1 MPINNLFLPLLA
13 GYIVVLC
20 ENSSCCTLMKH
31 ALISMYSML
40 LKVYWKLHNGPVT
53 LSTSNKYRG
62 LDAST
67 FTLHRGSDVPW
78 TSRSSRAWRGSTQHL
93 LPVVKMTQHRGY
105 FCQESERWRL
115 VAGDCW
121 WFSLPGCVGP
131 RIQSIWEILVGRWD
145 DEKEM

>member
-1 MPINNLFLPLLA
+1 
-13 GYIVVLC
+13 
-20 ENSSCCTLMKH
+20 MKH

-53 LSTSNKYRG
+53 LSTSNKYRA

-67 FTLHRGSDVPW
+67 FTLHGGSDVPW

-115 VAGDCW
+115 VAGDW
-121 WFSLPGCVGP
+121 WWLLPARLCRIPYPKYMRNPSREMRWWEGNVGALLTYSCLVDSLWCL
-131 RIQSIWEILVGRWD
+131 IQCG
-145 DEKEM
+145 EK